1 MAKKKIYYNEEA
13 PINDEELALEIYKL
27 ISNAPILGIDINK
40 IPKDTDAH
48 YKDVILSHFFNNW
61 TLLHYVDIMETK
73 TKLNLF
79 LPKNADTYSIIVD
92 NPDLKQKKDKHFYVV
107 FKHELME
114 KSKADKLIADR
125 NAFKKCNLPKIL
137 CYNHKKETDFE
148 VDYTECSCHNEDY
161 GKDLLA
167 EKNLWNN
174 FIIPK
179 VDEAIRVCKDNINK
193 QAREKFKTEL
203 QPDAKKFA
211 DALITYCEIVRNL
224 SDIHKI
230 ADHFITINK
239 WINGDTIPASH
250 LLVLFNT
257 DTQVGRNGKTW
268 RMNLEQTYMNENGF
282 LSSSNPLTNNGLGS
296 INDLSDNLFYKDEY
310 AFEDSTKEF
319 LKNINQNK
327 KPKIT
332 ARVLYKGTQT
342 IVNDVIIYLCCHN
355 GRPAESIVSNNR
367 TAYTVRCTDAKYSE
381 NIQHLTNIYSDPLEQ
396 NEQALKNIY
405 YKKLFGA
412 LVKNAVPY
420 NKKMLFEE
428 QIIKFSSQLLST
440 LEHFHGG
447 CVTFGKLIN
456 YLGKQ
461 TYFSLEKAK
470 TEFHDLYNYL
480 KANQPEYITGES
492 KKNWDERGVNLSM
505 QSDDGS
511 LIDLLEKNNS
521 AVTVE
526 TNYELIDRTKLK
538 NYIYSLFDLDPNEP
552 ETDFEKEPETTA
564 VVSESTPTVDIDKE
578 QKAYNEL
585 CELFIPVT
593 KTKIGYPY
601 TDSNT
606 GETLELLF
614 EGVNIPDV
622 EPTAGH
628 KSRFSL
634 DNMMLM
640 PRFLVEY
647 DPPSD
652 TSIEEIKK
660 IKDQTLQLIKDLPT
674 FRVVDSG
681 NKSIHIMFCFDYE
694 SHPENI
700 EEYKFAVQ
708 CAVQELNLPD
718 KIGVAELDK
727 KVLVDP
733 SRICRR
739 PNVLR
744 DNGKMQ
750 TLISMDKKQI
760 HSNWKEKYKQHCEKE
775 QQKKNRQEILNKPI
789 FNFSNVK
796 TTTSGSVEEFI
807 QNYVNKHNLSWSEG
821 HRHEVASTIAG
832 ACKAAGFGAQ
842 ESITAIEKVFDCSD
856 DPTITCNLDKLF

>member
-1 MAKKKIYYNEEA
+1 MAKKKIYYAYEA

-27 ISNAPILGIDINK
+27 ISNAPTLGIDVTK
-40 IPKDTDAH
+40 IPKETDAH
-48 YKDVILSHFFNNW
+48 YKATILSYFFNNW
-61 TLLHYVDIMETK
+61 TLLHYVDIVETK
-73 TKLNLF
+73 TALNLSQ
-79 LPKNADTYSIIVD
+79 PKNANTYNVVD
-92 NPDLKQKKDKHFYVV
+92 FNSNSTHTKDKHYYIV
-107 FKHELME
+107 FKRELME
-114 KSKADKLIADR
+114 KSKADALIADR
-125 NAFKKCNLPKIL
+125 KNKKGNLQQVT
-137 CYNHKKETDFE
+137 YYDHKNDLKSEIDC
-148 VDYTECSCHNEDY
+148 TEWTCRNEDY

-179 VDEAIRVCKDNINK
+179 VDEGIRVCKDNINK
-193 QAREKFKTEL
+193 QAREKFKAEL

-211 DALITYCEIVRNL
+211 DALIIYCEIVRNL
-224 SDIHKI
+224 PDIHKI
-230 ADHFITINK
+230 ADHFITIHEWIKGDNK
-239 WINGDTIPASH
+239 DLPSH

-257 DTQVGRNGKTW
+257 DTHVGRNGKTW
-268 RMNLEQTYMNENGF
+268 RMNLEQKYMNENGF
-282 LSSSNPLTNNGLGS
+282 LSSSSPLITKGLCS
-296 INDLSDNLFYKDEY
+296 INDLSDHLFYKDEY
-310 AFEDSTKEF
+310 AFEDADINT
-319 LKNINQNK
+319 LKAINKN
-327 KPKIT
+327 PSVSLSV
-332 ARVLYKGTQT
+332 RVLYKGTQT
-342 IVNDVIIYLCCHN
+342 LNNDIIIYLCCHN
-355 GRPAESIVSNNR
+355 GRPKEAILSDDR
-367 TAYTVRCTDAKYSE
+367 TAYIVRCTDAQYSKNIKY
-381 NIQHLTNIYSDPLEQ
+381 LTNIYKDPSGK

-412 LVKNAVPY
+412 LVKNAVHY
-420 NKKMLFEE
+420 NKDMLVEE
-428 QIIKFSSQLLST
+428 QITKFSSQLLST
-440 LEHFHGG
+440 LEHFNGKN
-447 CVTFGKLIN
+447 VTFGKLIN

-461 TYFSLEKAK
+461 TNFTLETAK

-480 KANQPEYITGES
+480 KTKHPEYITGES
-492 KKNWDERGVNLSM
+492 KKNWDEREVNLSK
-505 QSDDGS
+505 QTSGAC

-564 VVSESTPTVDIDKE
+564 VVSESIPAVDIDKVK
-578 QKAYNEL
+578 QVYNEF
-585 CELFIPVT
+585 CDLFIPVT
-593 KTKIGYPY
+593 KTKIEYSY
-601 TDSNT
+601 TDSTT

-614 EGVNIPDV
+614 EGVNIPDIK
-622 EPTAGH
+622 PTAGH
-628 KSRFSL
+628 KSSFSL
-634 DNMMLM
+634 DNMVLM

-708 CAVQELNLPD
+708 YAVQELNLPD